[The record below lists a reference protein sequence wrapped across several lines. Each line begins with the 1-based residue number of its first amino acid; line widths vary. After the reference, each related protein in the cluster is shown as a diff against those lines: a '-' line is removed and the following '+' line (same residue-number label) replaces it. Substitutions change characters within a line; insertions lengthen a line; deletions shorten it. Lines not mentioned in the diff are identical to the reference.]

1 MIDKKPASG
10 RRLRKNDL
18 AVLVPIAVLG
28 LAGVLSLFLFDEYV
42 FLRLSQQPKGWL
54 SSKWLDAL
62 RQLGKTL
69 VPVWLLLLW
78 FYVSG
83 RLRPALIGLLA
94 LLLVAPTVNS
104 VKIVVRRPRP
114 RDVIEAQQQG
124 QEINGLLHSWSFP
137 SGDTAS
143 VFAVATALVPF
154 VGWYLIP
161 VFFTLAAG
169 VGFLRVAA
177 LAHYPSDVCA
187 GAAVGIFCGWLA
199 LQITQ
204 RWLSLESPQFNWFRG
219 TAVWGIILIPLS
231 IGLLEGLEQLL
242 IFLKTSGLLTV
253 GIYVIV
259 KAGTWSKRLRGQDAR
274 LTAEDAENTEMKN

>member
-1 MIDKKPASG
+1 MIDKKPAS
-10 RRLRKNDL
+10 RQRLRKSDL

-28 LAGVLSLFLFDEYV
+28 LAGVLSLFLVDEYV
-42 FLRLSQQPKGWL
+42 FLKLSQQPKGWL

-69 VPVWLLLLW
+69 VPIWLLLLW

-154 VGWYLIP
+154 VSLYLIT

-169 VGFLRVAA
+169 VGFLRVAV
-177 LAHYPSDVCA
+177 LAHYPSDVFA
-187 GAAVGIFCGWLA
+187 GAAVGIFCGWLVS
-199 LQITQ
+199 QITK
-204 RWLSLESPQFNWFRG
+204 RWLSLESPRFNWFRG
-219 TAVWGIILIPLS
+219 AAVCGLILIPLS
-231 IGLLEGLEQLL
+231 IGLFEGLDQLL
-242 IFLKTSGLLTV
+242 MFLKTSGLLVV

-274 LTAEDAENTEMKN
+274 LTAEDAENAEMKN

>member
-1 MIDKKPASG
+1 MIDKKPTSR

-18 AVLVPIAVLG
+18 AVLVPIVVLS
-28 LAGVLSLFLFDEYV
+28 LAGVLSYFLLDECV
-42 FLRLSQQPKGWL
+42 FLKLCQQPSSWY

-69 VPVWLLLLW
+69 VPIWLLLLW
-78 FYVSG
+78 FYVTG
-83 RLRPALIGLLA
+83 RLRPTLIGLLA

-104 VKIVVRRPRP
+104 LKIMVRRPRP
-114 RDVIEAQQQG
+114 RDVIEAQLEG

-143 VFAVATALVPF
+143 VFAVATAVVPF

-169 VGFLRVAA
+169 VGFLRAA
-177 LAHYPSDVCA
+177 VLAHYPSDVCA

-199 LQITQ
+199 LQITR
-204 RWLSLESPQFNWFRG
+204 RWLSLESPRFNWCRG
-219 TAVWGIILIPLS
+219 AAVYGVILVPLL
-231 IGLLEGLEQLL
+231 IGLFDGLDQLL
-242 IFLKTSGLLTV
+242 IFLKTYGLLIV
-253 GIYVIV
+253 GIYVVV
-259 KAGTWSKRLRGQDAR
+259 KAGSWSKRLRGRDAC
-274 LTAEDAENTEMKN
+274 NH

>member
-1 MIDKKPASG
+1 MIDKKPAS
-10 RRLRKNDL
+10 RRKLCKSDL

-42 FLRLSQQPKGWL
+42 FLRLSQQPSGWL

-69 VPVWLLLLW
+69 VPIWLLLLW

-143 VFAVATALVPF
+143 VFAVATALAAF

-169 VGFLRVAA
+169 VGFLRVAV
-177 LAHYPSDVCA
+177 LAHYPSDVFA

-199 LQITQ
+199 SQITQ
-204 RWLSLESPQFNWFRG
+204 RWLSLESPRFNWCRG
-219 TAVWGIILIPLS
+219 AAVWGIILIPLS
-231 IGLLEGLEQLL
+231 IGLLEGLDQLL
-242 IFLKTSGLLTV
+242 IFLKISGVLTA
-253 GIYVIV
+253 GIYLIA
-259 KAGTWSKRLRGQDAR
+259 KAGAWSKCLGGH
-274 LTAEDAENTEMKN
+274 NTCNH

>member
-1 MIDKKPASG
+1 MIDKKATCKLKL
-10 RRLRKNDL
+10 RRSDL
-18 AVLVPIAVLG
+18 AILIAIVVLG
-28 LAGVLSLFLFDEYV
+28 LVAAFSYFF
-42 FLRLSQQPKGWL
+42 
-54 SSKWLDAL
+54 LDARIISSL
-62 RQLGKTL
+62 CQGPNNWHNNYWVEAFKYLGKTW
-69 VPVWLLLLW
+69 VPIWLLLLW

-143 VFAVATALVPF
+143 VFAVATALVGF

-169 VGFLRVAA
+169 VGFLRVAV
-177 LAHYPSDVCA
+177 LAHYPSDVFA

-199 LQITQ
+199 SQITQ
-204 RWLSLESPQFNWFRG
+204 RWLLLESPRFNWCRG
-219 TAVWGIILIPLS
+219 AAVWGIILIPLS
-231 IGLLEGLEQLL
+231 IGLLEGLDQLL
-242 IFLKTSGLLTV
+242 IFLKISGVLTA
-253 GIYVIV
+253 GIYLIA
-259 KAGTWSKRLRGQDAR
+259 KAGVWSKCLGGH
-274 LTAEDAENTEMKN
+274 NTCNH

>member
-1 MIDKKPASG
+1 MIDKKATCKLKL
-10 RRLRKNDL
+10 RRSDL
-18 AVLVPIAVLG
+18 AILIAIVVLG
-28 LAGVLSLFLFDEYV
+28 LVAAFSYFF
-42 FLRLSQQPKGWL
+42 
-54 SSKWLDAL
+54 LDARIISSL
-62 RQLGKTL
+62 CQGPNNWHNNYWVEAFKYLGKTW
-69 VPVWLLLLW
+69 VPIWLLLLW

-104 VKIVVRRPRP
+104 VKIAVRRPRP

-143 VFAVATALVPF
+143 VFAVATALAAF

-161 VFFTLAAG
+161 VFFTIAAG
-169 VGFLRVAA
+169 VGFLRVAV
-177 LAHYPSDVCA
+177 LAHYPSDVFA

-199 LQITQ
+199 SQITQ
-204 RWLSLESPQFNWFRG
+204 RWLSLESPRFNWCRG

-231 IGLLEGLEQLL
+231 IGLLEGLGQLL
-242 IFLKTSGLLTV
+242 IFLKISGVLTA
-253 GIYVIV
+253 GIYLIA
-259 KAGTWSKRLRGQDAR
+259 KAGIWSKCLGGH
-274 LTAEDAENTEMKN
+274 NTSNH